1 MSLWGWFIAAIALLA
16 VLWQLG
22 QGVLFG
28 RMGDVLFEE
37 EDYLYFFDSP
47 ILFSIQFVFLIVVG
61 GGIVYFALKEYRKY
75 QAQKM
80 DSTPRHTFDARKP
93 RKDA

>member
-1 MSLWGWFIAAIALLA
+1 MNLWGWLIAAIALLT

-22 QGVLFG
+22 QAVLFG

-47 ILFSIQFVFLIVVG
+47 ILFSIQLVFLILVG
-61 GGIVYFALKEYRKY
+61 GGIVYLALKEYRKH
-75 QAQKM
+75 QLRRM
-80 DSTPRHTFDARKP
+80 DSAPRQTFDARKP
-93 RKDA
+93 SKDR